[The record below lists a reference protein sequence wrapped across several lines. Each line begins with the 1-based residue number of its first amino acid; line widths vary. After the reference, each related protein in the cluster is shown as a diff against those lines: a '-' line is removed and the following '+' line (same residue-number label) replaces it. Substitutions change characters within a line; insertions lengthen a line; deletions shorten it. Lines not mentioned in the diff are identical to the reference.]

1 MNTKVSIIIPIY
13 NVEQYIA
20 QCAHSL
26 FKQTYQN
33 MEFVFV
39 DDASP
44 DSSIFILEKIIA
56 EYNNRREQIILIKKE
71 KNEGLPQA
79 RKTGLEKSSGDY
91 IIGADSDDW
100 LELDMIEKMVN
111 KAVSD
116 DLDVV
121 WCDYFEDN
129 KYIKACPETM
139 DKIEILK
146 ELLGFNLSAYLW
158 NKLVKREIYLND
170 IYFPRAMQNEDAVI
184 FIQILFNAEKTG
196 FLNKA
201 FYHYR
206 TNVNSITQSK
216 ANLARKSMDYY
227 ENYSW
232 IVKFLENKFGN
243 NFNFLE
249 PHLSYRINHVKMKI
263 METKETRDIKKL
275 YELYPKSL
283 NRLFIKYKN
292 LTAYIQAFMLF
303 LAMKNILFPYKI
315 VDFMKTFAKFKRR
328 LP

>member
-1 MNTKVSIIIPIY
+1 MSTKVSIIVPIY

-33 MEFVFV
+33 IEFIFV
-39 DDASP
+39 DDASH
-44 DSSIFILEKIIA
+44 DNSMLVLKKIIE
-56 EYNNRREQIILIKKE
+56 EYNERKEQIILIRNE
-71 KNEGLPQA
+71 KNSGSSLA
-79 RKTGLEKSSGDY
+79 RKIGLEKSTGDY

-100 LELDMIEKMVN
+100 LKPDMVEKMIN

-121 WCDYFEDN
+121 WCDYFENN
-129 KYIKACPETM
+129 KYIKACPKTM

-146 ELLGFNLSAYLW
+146 GLLGFGLSAYLW
-158 NKLVKREIYLND
+158 NKLVKRGIYINE
-170 IYFPRAMQNEDAVI
+170 IYFPKAMQNEDVVI
-184 FIQILFNAEKTG
+184 FIQILFNAKKFG
-196 FLNKA
+196 FLNEA

-216 ANLARKSMDYY
+216 ANLAKKSMDYY

-232 IVKFLENKFGN
+232 IVNFLKNKFGN
-243 NFNFLE
+243 DLEFLE
-249 PHLSYRINHVKMKI
+249 PHLSYRINHVKMKV
-263 METKETRDIKKL
+263 MEAKETRDIKKL
-275 YELYPKSL
+275 HELYPKSL

-303 LAMKNILFPYKI
+303 LAMKKILFPYKLL
-315 VDFMKTFAKFKRR
+315 DFIGSRKK
-328 LP
+328 